1 MRTEAKGPTNKRI
14 IAVFGGSAPAEGS
27 PSYQEA
33 RRVGRLL
40 AEAGFTV
47 MNGGYMG
54 TMEAVSRGAKETGGH
69 TLGITSAAFYWRG
82 IQANPWIDREE
93 KAPDL
98 LSRLRRLTQADGF
111 LVLKGSLGTLTEF
124 SLTWSLLQTRTI
136 PPVPFVLLG
145 LHWQRVLDT
154 FAANSY
160 VRPQDLALI
169 QVADTP
175 QEAVALLKQV
185 GKGR

>member
-145 LHWQRVLDT
+145 LHWQRVLDA

-160 VRPQDLALI
+160 VRSQDLVLI

-175 QEAVALLKQV
+175 EEAVALLKQER
-185 GKGR
+185 GR